1 MKFKFYYNQ
10 LISSMKSIRLLFA
23 ILMLASVT
31 ACSNKKIPKPPVAEK
46 IPFEVFDGRIDN
58 YYWMRLSDEQK
69 SSANPDE
76 QTRKVL
82 EYLNSE
88 NEYTASIMKHTEPLQ
103 KKIYDEILGRIKKD
117 DESVPYFDNGYYYYY
132 RYSEGSEYPVYLR
145 RKGSLEAE
153 EETLLD
159 VNKLAEG
166 QEFCSVAGL
175 SVSRDN
181 RILAFGMDTVGRRRY
196 TLWFIDLTTGSYLP
210 DKIDNTTGQAEWAED
225 SKTIFYVGKDF
236 ETLRADRIFRHKI
249 GEDPARD
256 ETVFFEDDETFSVD
270 LQLTKSKKYIV
281 IESNQTLSTE
291 ARLIDVNQPFGKIV
305 IFEPRSKNHEYHIDH
320 LNGEFYIRTN
330 ADGASN
336 FKLMKTDESKT
347 GKQYW
352 KDVIPHRS
360 DVLFE
365 GFELF
370 NNYLVSSERIKG
382 LPNLRIIN
390 MKGAG
395 EHYLDFGEETYTAS
409 INVNP
414 NADTEILR
422 YSYTSLTTPNSVIDY
437 NMRTREKK
445 ILKEEKVLGGFDK
458 LNYESKRLWAKAGD
472 GTEIPVSIVY
482 RKGFVKDGTSPLLLY
497 GYGSYGYSQNA
508 AFNSSVISLLDRGFV
523 YALAHI
529 RGGSDMG
536 RYWYE
541 DGKLLKKMNTFTD
554 FNDCARY
561 LINEKY
567 TSADRLFA
575 MGGSAG
581 GLLIGAAINLEPS
594 LYKGVIA
601 AVPFVDVVTTMLDE
615 TIPLTTFEWD
625 EWGDPR
631 KKEYYDYML
640 SYSPYDQV
648 KSQNYP
654 NIMVT
659 AGYWDSQVQYWEPA
673 KWAAKLR
680 DMKTDNNR
688 LILYCNMDAGHG
700 GASGRFERYK
710 VTALEYAFMLDLAGI
725 SE

>member
-1 MKFKFYYNQ
+1 
-10 LISSMKSIRLLFA
+10 MKSIRLLFA
-23 ILMLASVT
+23 IFMLASLI
-31 ACSNKKIPKPPVAEK
+31 ACSNKNKPKPPVAEK
-46 IPFEVFDGRIDN
+46 IPFEVFDKRIDN

-82 EYLNSE
+82 DYLNRE
-88 NEYTASIMKHTEPLQ
+88 NEYTSSVMKNTEPLQ
-103 KKIYDEILGRIKKD
+103 KKIFDEIVGRIKKD
-117 DESVPYFDNGYYYYY
+117 DESVPYFDNGYYYYQ
-132 RYSEGSEYPVYLR
+132 RYSEGREYPVYLR
-145 RKGSLEAE
+145 RKGSMDAA

-196 TLWFIDLTTGSYLP
+196 TIWFIDLTTGSFLP
-210 DKIDNTTGQAEWAED
+210 DKIDNTTGRAEWAAD
-225 SKTIFYVGKDF
+225 NKTVFYVGKDF
-236 ETLRADRIFRHKI
+236 ETLRADRIFRHRL

-270 LQLTKSKKYIV
+270 IQLTKSKKYIV
-281 IESNQTLSTE
+281 IESDQTLSTE
-291 ARLIDVNQPFGKIV
+291 ARLINVNQPYGEITV
-305 IFEPRSKNHEYHIDH
+305 FEPRSKNHEYHIDH
-320 LNGEFYIRTN
+320 LGREFFIRTN

-336 FKLMKTDESKT
+336 FKLMKTEEGKT

-370 NNYLVSSERIKG
+370 DNYLVSSERIKG

-390 MKGAG
+390 NKGAG

-409 INVNP
+409 ININP
-414 NADTEILR
+414 NADTEVLR

-445 ILKEEKVLGGFDK
+445 ILKEETVLGGFDK
-458 LNYESKRLWAKAGD
+458 QNYESKRLWAKAGD

-648 KSQNYP
+648 KPQNYP
-654 NIMVT
+654 NILVT
-659 AGYWDSQVQYWEPA
+659 AGYWDSQVQYWEPV
-673 KWAAKLR
+673 KWVARLR
-680 DMKTDNNR
+680 DTKTDNNR
-688 LILYCNMDAGHG
+688 LLLYCNMDAGHG

-710 VTALEYAFMLDLAGI
+710 VTALEYAFILDLAGI
-725 SE
+725 KE